1 MPDLPF
7 LSLTQLAHAF
17 ERKEIS
23 PVEALESQLARIA
36 ALNERINAFTILDE
50 DRARAAAR
58 ASEARWLRGAPL
70 GPLDGAPFTA
80 KDNLMVA
87 GLPHRRGSR
96 AMPADPVAD
105 TAPAVLR
112 CQEGGAVLLGL
123 TTMPELGAGPVTI
136 SPLTGATT
144 NPWDTTKQAGG
155 SSGGGA
161 ASVSAGFCPFALG
174 SDAGGSLRIPA
185 ALTGVVGFKATGG
198 LVPMYPPNVA
208 GGLSCVGPLA
218 RNVRDTATVLDVI
231 ARPDPR
237 DAMSLPW
244 RPDSLGADLERGLR
258 GKRVALSLTLGYAPK
273 VDAGIAQA
281 FRQMGKR
288 LTELGAIVEEADPD
302 IDNPIDDYLV
312 LLQAGY
318 RYALQHMPAERRAL
332 LSPVMAGILEDG
344 AGLALEDYMGAQARC
359 QDLAR
364 RLHAF
369 HQRFDLL
376 LTPTVA
382 APAFDANLSYPKEFE
397 EFPNRRAWTPYTS
410 LFNLTQQPAI
420 SIPMGLT
427 AAGLPM
433 GLHIAAPRGHDAEV
447 LQAAHALETVLGF
460 EARPPL

>member
-1 MPDLPF
+1 MSDLPF
-7 LSLTQLAHAF
+7 LSLSQLFQAF
-17 ERKEIS
+17 ERKDLS
-23 PVEALESQLARIA
+23 PVEFLEAQLARIA
-36 ALNERINAFTILDE
+36 VLDGRINAFTVLDE
-50 DRARAAAR
+50 ERARAAAR
-58 ASEARWLRGAPL
+58 ESEARWLQGRPL

-96 AMPADPVAD
+96 AMPETPVMD
-105 TAPAVLR
+105 TAPAVQR
-112 CQEGGAVLLGL
+112 CLESGAVLLGL

-136 SPLTGATT
+136 SPLTGVTT

-185 ALTGVVGFKATGG
+185 ALTGVVGFKCTGG

-208 GGLSCVGPLA
+208 GGLSCIGPLA
-218 RNVRDTATVLDVI
+218 RSVRDVATVLDII

-244 RPDSLGADLERGLR
+244 KPESLAADLERGIR

-273 VDAGIAQA
+273 VDPEISAA
-281 FRQMGKR
+281 FHQVGK
-288 LTELGAIVEEADPD
+288 LLNDLGATVVEADPR
-302 IDNPIDDYLV
+302 IDNPIDEYLV

-318 RYALQHMPAERRAL
+318 RYALRNMPEEKRAL
-332 LSPVMAGILEDG
+332 LSPAMRDILQESASLTLEQYMA
-344 AGLALEDYMGAQARC
+344 AQAHC
-359 QDLAR
+359 QELAR
-364 RLHAF
+364 RLLDF
-369 HQRFDLL
+369 HQEFDLL

-382 APAFDANLSYPKEFE
+382 APAFDADRTYPKEFE

-427 AAGLPM
+427 TAGLPM
-433 GLHIAAPRGHDAEV
+433 GLHITAPRGHDAQV
-447 LQAAHALETVLGF
+447 LQAALALEAALQF